1 MKVKQISVFLENRK
15 GRLYEVLNVL
25 AANQINIRALSI
37 ADTADFGIL
46 RLIVPDPDAAKKI
59 LDKQGFTVK
68 ENNVI
73 AVAVP
78 DRPGGLVSVLSVLQ
92 HADINV
98 EYLYAFVAK
107 SHKDALVVIRT
118 ENNDNALK
126 ALKKGGVPV
135 LTSEELYSL

>member
-25 AANQINIRALSI
+25 AAEQINIRALSI

-46 RLIVPDPDAAKKI
+46 RLIVPDPDAAKRI
-59 LDKQGFTVK
+59 LEKGGFTVK

-73 AVAVP
+73 AIEVP
-78 DRPGGLVSVLSVLQ
+78 DRPGGLVSVLKALQ
-92 HADINV
+92 DADINV

-107 SHKDALVVIRT
+107 SHKDAIVVIRT
-118 ENNDNALK
+118 ENNDGALK
-126 ALKKGGVPV
+126 ALKKGEVKM
-135 LTSEELYSL
+135 LSSEELYSM

>member
-25 AANQINIRALSI
+25 ATEKINIRALSI

-59 LDKQGFTVK
+59 LEKGGFTVK

-73 AVAVP
+73 AIEVP
-78 DRPGGLVSVLSVLQ
+78 DRPGGLAFVLKALQ
-92 HADINV
+92 DADINV
-98 EYLYAFVAK
+98 EYLYAFVATA
-107 SHKDALVVIRT
+107 HKDAIVVIRT
-118 ENNDNALK
+118 ENNDGALK
-126 ALKKGGVPV
+126 ALKKGDVKV
-135 LTSEELYSL
+135 LSPEELYSL

>member
-25 AANQINIRALSI
+25 ATEKINIRALSI

-46 RLIVPDPDAAKKI
+46 RLIVPDPDAAKKV
-59 LDKQGFTVK
+59 LEKGGFTVK

-73 AVAVP
+73 AIEVP
-78 DRPGGLVSVLSVLQ
+78 DRPGGLSFVLKALQ
-92 HADINV
+92 DCDINV

-107 SHKDALVVIRT
+107 SQKDAIVVIRT
-118 ENNDNALK
+118 ENNDGALK
-126 ALKKGGVPV
+126 ALKHGEVKV
-135 LTSEELYSL
+135 LTPEELYGL

>member
-25 AANQINIRALSI
+25 AAEKINIRALSI

-59 LDKQGFTVK
+59 LEKGGFTVK

-73 AVAVP
+73 AIEVP
-78 DRPGGLVSVLSVLQ
+78 DRPGGLVSVLKALQ
-92 HADINV
+92 DADINV

-107 SHKDALVVIRT
+107 SHKDAIVVIRT
-118 ENNDNALK
+118 ENNDGALK
-126 ALKKGGVPV
+126 ALKKGEVKV
-135 LTSEELYSL
+135 LSSEELYSL

>member
-25 AANQINIRALSI
+25 ATEKINIRALSI

-46 RLIVPDPDAAKKI
+46 RLIVPDPDAAKKV
-59 LDKQGFTVK
+59 LEKGGFTVK

-73 AVAVP
+73 AIEVP
-78 DRPGGLVSVLSVLQ
+78 DRPGGLAFVLKALQ
-92 HADINV
+92 DSDINV

-107 SHKDALVVIRT
+107 SQKDAIVVIRT
-118 ENNDNALK
+118 ENNDGALK
-126 ALKKGGVPV
+126 ALKHGEVKV
-135 LTSEELYSL
+135 LTPEELYGL

>member
-25 AANQINIRALSI
+25 ATEKINIRALSI

-46 RLIVPDPDAAKKI
+46 RLIVPDPDAAKKT
-59 LDKQGFTVK
+59 LEKGGFTVK

-73 AVAVP
+73 AIEVP
-78 DRPGGLVSVLSVLQ
+78 DRPGGLAFVLKALQ
-92 HADINV
+92 DADINV

-107 SHKDALVVIRT
+107 THKDAIVVIRT
-118 ENNDNALK
+118 ENNDGALK
-126 ALKKGGVPV
+126 ALKKGEVKV
-135 LTSEELYSL
+135 LSPEELYSL

>member
-25 AANQINIRALSI
+25 ATEKINIRALSI

-59 LDKQGFTVK
+59 LEKGGFTVK

-73 AVAVP
+73 AIEVP
-78 DRPGGLVSVLSVLQ
+78 DRPGGLAFVLKALQ
-92 HADINV
+92 DADINV

-107 SHKDALVVIRT
+107 THKEAIVVIRT
-118 ENNDNALK
+118 ENNDGALK
-126 ALKKGGVPV
+126 ALKKGDVKV
-135 LTSEELYSL
+135 LSPEELYSL

>member
-25 AANQINIRALSI
+25 ATEQVNIRALSI
-37 ADTADFGIL
+37 ADTTDFGIL
-46 RLIVPDPDAAKKI
+46 RLIVPDPDAAKKV
-59 LDKQGFTVK
+59 LEKSGFTVK

-73 AVAVP
+73 AIEVP
-78 DRPGGLVSVLSVLQ
+78 DRPGGLASVLRALQ
-92 HADINV
+92 EADVNV

-107 SHKDALVVIRT
+107 SNKEAIVVIRT

-126 ALKKGGVPV
+126 ALKKGAVRV
-135 LTSEELYSL
+135 LAPEELYSL

>member
-25 AANQINIRALSI
+25 AAEQINIRTLSI

-46 RLIVPDPDAAKKI
+46 RLIVPDPDAAKRI
-59 LDKQGFTVK
+59 LEKGGFTVK

-73 AVAVP
+73 AIEVP
-78 DRPGGLVSVLSVLQ
+78 DRPGGLVSVLKALQ
-92 HADINV
+92 DADINV

-107 SHKDALVVIRT
+107 SHKDAIVVIRT
-118 ENNDNALK
+118 ENNDGALK
-126 ALKKGGVPV
+126 ALKKGEVKV
-135 LTSEELYSL
+135 LSSEELYSM

>member
-25 AANQINIRALSI
+25 ATEKINIRALSI

-46 RLIVPDPDAAKKI
+46 RLIVPDPDAAKKA
-59 LDKQGFTVK
+59 LEKGGFTVK

-73 AVAVP
+73 AIEVP
-78 DRPGGLVSVLSVLQ
+78 DRPGGLAFVLKALQ
-92 HADINV
+92 DADINV

-107 SHKDALVVIRT
+107 SQKGAIVVIRT
-118 ENNDNALK
+118 ENNDGALK
-126 ALKKGGVPV
+126 ALKHGEVKV
-135 LTSEELYSL
+135 LTPEELYSL

>member
-25 AANQINIRALSI
+25 AAEQINIRALSI

-46 RLIVPDPDAAKKI
+46 RLIVPDPDAAKRVLEKG
-59 LDKQGFTVK
+59 GFTVK

-73 AVAVP
+73 AIEVP
-78 DRPGGLVSVLSVLQ
+78 DRPGGLVSVLKALQ
-92 HADINV
+92 DADINV

-107 SHKDALVVIRT
+107 SHKDAIVVIRT
-118 ENNDNALK
+118 ENNDGALK
-126 ALKKGGVPV
+126 ALKKGEVKV
-135 LTSEELYSL
+135 LASEELYSL